1 VGVLI
6 AACQHTNC
14 PDASVSRC
22 VEAVEVGYW
31 VQLSVAGLVVT
42 LAVPP
47 VAAIPVSAAIEK

>member
-1 VGVLI
+1 
-6 AACQHTNC
+6 
-14 PDASVSRC
+14 VSRC